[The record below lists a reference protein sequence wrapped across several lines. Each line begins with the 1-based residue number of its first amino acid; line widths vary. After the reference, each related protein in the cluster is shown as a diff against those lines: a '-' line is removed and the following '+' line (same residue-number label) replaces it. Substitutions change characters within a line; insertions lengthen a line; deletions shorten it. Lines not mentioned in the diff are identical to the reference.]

1 MVNTKTRNPPDEEI
15 DCTQEITKKF
25 NLKTGIDLTLFY
37 LQMDVL
43 QLADVFE
50 NFVQTSAEEYGIN
63 PLYSHSAPGCTWET
77 CLKMTKIKL
86 VFINDKELLL
96 LLGNNIRG
104 GISGVMSDRN
114 VESDEKT
121 NLLYIDAYNLY
132 GWAMSQLLPSGDFEK
147 LDIRKF
153 TAREITE
160 DLLLIPGDNESGLFI
175 ECDLEYPVAIKE
187 KNFPMCPYQ
196 TKADPDLFTHF

>member
-1 MVNTKTRNPPDEEI
+1 
-15 DCTQEITKKF
+15 
-25 NLKTGIDLTLFY
+25 
-37 LQMDVL
+37 
-43 QLADVFE
+43 
-50 NFVQTSAEEYGIN
+50 
-63 PLYSHSAPGCTWET
+63 
-77 CLKMTKIKL
+77 MTKIKL

-132 GWAMSQLLPSGDFEK
+132 GWAMSQLLPSVDFEK
-147 LDIRKF
+147 LDISKL
-153 TAREITE
+153 TTREITE
-160 DLLLIPGDNESGLFI
+160 DLLLIPGDNESGFFI

-187 KNFPMCPYQ
+187 KTFQCALIKQKQIQNLWQTVRITIYQ
-196 TKADPDLFTHF
+196 ISVSPIDNETA